1 MAWAARLQLRQ
12 PKRNLSKQ
20 RGQIKLYGSSGWKS
34 ALKPQAEQLGA
45 ELNAELT
52 KLGSERVGPMANTDQ
67 VATYFQIS
75 VITSAS
81 PSPES

>member
-1 MAWAARLQLRQ
+1 MVRLYWTASAMQLRTYIGIGTV
-12 PKRNLSKQ
+12 NGGTSL
-20 RGQIKLYGSSGWKS
+20 
-34 ALKPQAEQLGA
+34 LGA

-52 KLGSERVGPMANTDQ
+52 KLGSERVGPMDMANTDQ